1 MITQVT
7 LDYFRYV
14 IALVILLC
22 APPTLLIW
30 LLIHPF
36 ISTWR
41 RLGTIRSYGCFMGLM
56 IFIAWSI
63 WQSRTWLMCI
73 EYGSNVLLL
82 GLSILFI
89 CAAVFV
95 GAHRKK
101 RLEWSVV
108 IGLPELSASHSSRR
122 LVTDGIY
129 SKTRNPRYLET
140 ILFFLGLAFFANHL
154 FVYLALMAGL
164 PILHVVI
171 LLEERELTAA
181 FGDTYLRYCRQVPR
195 YIPNILR

>member
-1 MITQVT
+1 MTMQVT

-41 RLGTIRSYGCFMGLM
+41 RLGTIPSYGCFMCLM

-63 WQSRTWLMCI
+63 WQWRRWLTGI
-73 EYGSNVLLL
+73 EYGSNV
-82 GLSILFI
+82 GLWGLAILFI

-101 RLEWSVV
+101 HLEWTVV
-108 IGLPELSASHSSRR
+108 IGLPELAASHSSRT

-140 ILFFLGLAFFANHL
+140 ILFVWGLAFFANYL
-154 FVYLALMAGL
+154 AVYLALIVGL

-171 LLEERELTAA
+171 LLEEHELTEA
-181 FGDTYLRYCRQVPR
+181 FGDVYLRYCRQVPR
-195 YIPNILR
+195 YIPDILH